1 MNCFSEGPPPHPTPI
16 ACFVPWAMPCSQGAQ
31 PPASSLSSCVD
42 WVKTWQRQHKG
53 PSPPGSVCS
62 LNFLSVHAH
71 VSSDHIPLPYTL
83 GCLTVVSMKVATS
96 ALHTVPKLCAKNT
109 SLPAFKLDVSQLRT
123 TVLRNAVAMHLGA
136 GKCAQAF
143 FFFFFFF

>member
-1 MNCFSEGPPPHPTPI
+1 
-16 ACFVPWAMPCSQGAQ
+16 
-31 PPASSLSSCVD
+31 
-42 WVKTWQRQHKG
+42 
-53 PSPPGSVCS
+53 
-62 LNFLSVHAH
+62 
-71 VSSDHIPLPYTL
+71 
-83 GCLTVVSMKVATS
+83 MKVATS

-143 FFFFFFF
+143 FFFFFFFLAYQSVRKLGTYHSVGGSKTTIHPISDEYPLCTFVICG